1 MGVCVTV
8 REFGNSQLF
17 SVQNGAGVMGG
28 GAEERKKARN
38 MGIRCVA
45 VLNRVFNVRPHREG
59 NINVD
64 RGEEL
69 CLGD

>member
-1 MGVCVTV
+1 MGVCGTV

-28 GAEERKKARN
+28 GAEERKAARN

-45 VLNRVFNVRPHREG
+45 VLNRVFKVSG
-59 NINVD
+59 
-64 RGEEL
+64 
-69 CLGD
+69 